1 MAASYRAAMVEQVGE
16 LERENARLKQRVDSI
31 QGRPATQRE
40 LLEMEATRVRFDD
53 AFRDLSLGGAPAPLR
68 NEKVPLKR
76 ETKPPVFRLNWDMKR
91 RRRRRFHIRFG
102 SVDMLCAV
110 ALLAVMVASVVR
122 WPDKILADIAIPTAI
137 LIAFAIWRERR

>member
-40 LLEMEATRVRFDD
+40 LLEMEATRVRYDD

-68 NEKVPLKR
+68 NESAKG
-76 ETKPPVFRLNWDMKR
+76 FRLRLLSDLQPLSKR
-91 RRRRRFHIRFG
+91 WKGTSAAGFGAMAPAALDQVEAEVLRDVQAVIDSATQGDFRNPAVLRRVEH
-102 SVDMLCAV
+102 
-110 ALLAVMVASVVR
+110 
-122 WPDKILADIAIPTAI
+122 
-137 LIAFAIWRERR
+137 